1 MSRRAV
7 ITGCGVVSALGSD
20 ARATWEALVA
30 GRVGIGPITLF
41 DTTRERTHTAA
52 EIQGLPELSILSG
65 RQRRRASRSDRMAF
79 LASGQAIED
88 AGLDLE
94 RVDRRRAGLL
104 LGGGSALLE
113 GEAFLG
119 AMLAAERRSPSRAL
133 GFFPATSADAVAS
146 HYGLSGEVDTL
157 LTACS
162 SATIAIGLAAMRVM
176 SGAAE
181 VMLAGGVET
190 LSRATYS
197 GFNSLRLVDP
207 EPCRPF
213 DRDRRGLSL
222 GECAAILV
230 IEDRDRARA
239 RGARVVAEIAGFGM
253 AADAHHMTAPDPEGD
268 GIARAMRAAL
278 RAAGITVEAVDHVN
292 AHGTGTEQNDRAETR
307 ALRAVLGARASEVPV
322 VSIKGMVGH
331 CLGAAGAI
339 EAFATAMALRHGL
352 VPPTAGLR
360 YPDPDCD
367 LDHVIGAAREV
378 PLRYA
383 LSNSL
388 AFGGN
393 NASLLLRR
401 ADG

>member
-20 ARATWEALVA
+20 ARATWDALVA
-30 GRVGIGPITLF
+30 GRVGIGPVTLF

-52 EIQGLPELSILSG
+52 EIQGLPELSIPSG

-197 GFNSLRLVDP
+197 GFNSLRL
-207 EPCRPF
+207 
-213 DRDRRGLSL
+213 
-222 GECAAILV
+222 
-230 IEDRDRARA
+230 
-239 RGARVVAEIAGFGM
+239 
-253 AADAHHMTAPDPEGD
+253 
-268 GIARAMRAAL
+268 
-278 RAAGITVEAVDHVN
+278 
-292 AHGTGTEQNDRAETR
+292 
-307 ALRAVLGARASEVPV
+307 
-322 VSIKGMVGH
+322 
-331 CLGAAGAI
+331 
-339 EAFATAMALRHGL
+339 
-352 VPPTAGLR
+352 
-360 YPDPDCD
+360 
-367 LDHVIGAAREV
+367 
-378 PLRYA
+378 
-383 LSNSL
+383 
-388 AFGGN
+388 
-393 NASLLLRR
+393 
-401 ADG
+401 